1 MPTRLFLALIGS
13 VPFPQP
19 TRRPPLALIQL
30 LRVSVHPRGVQSY
43 ERLVRYIAGRARE
56 DAHTFGWSTRQVNG
70 VEGQQYAFI
79 APAEGYAELAARE
92 PIDAMVRRLLGEGDG
107 NAILD
112 ALAEG
117 IESQSFS
124 VLSPREDL
132 SNAPPPLA
140 APPQLVHHTRI
151 RVRPGGQAALE
162 ATVGKVL
169 EATVKIGD
177 KRQFLT
183 TQTVIGDLGEYG
195 IVQPI
200 ADPAQLD
207 SQLTPQQ
214 LLAEAFGEKEAGD
227 IMAAGRERM
236 ESVVTSE
243 RTLKT
248 SRIGR

>member
-1 MPTRLFLALIGS
+1 MP
-13 VPFPQP
+13 
-19 TRRPPLALIQL
+19 LIQL

-56 DAHTFGWSTRQVNG
+56 DADTFGWSTRQVNG
-70 VEGQQYAFI
+70 VEGQQYVFI

-140 APPQLVHHTRI
+140 APPQLVHHTLVH
-151 RVRPGGQAALE
+151 VRPGGQAAFE

-169 EATVKIGD
+169 EAAAKIGD
-177 KRQFLT
+177 KRLFLT
-183 TQTVIGDLGEYG
+183 SQTVIGDLGQYN
-195 IVQPI
+195 IAQPV

-207 SQLTPQQ
+207 TQLTPQQ

-236 ESVVTSE
+236 ESVVTALSVL
-243 RTLKT
+243 RPDL
-248 SRIGR
+248 SGQA